1 MLVRSVREAGLLGPG
16 DRVVAAVSGGG
27 DSVALLYLLAESA
40 QGLGCSLAGVVH
52 VHHGLRGAAAEAD
65 QQLVAGHAAALQV
78 PLVVERV
85 DVAALARDRRCS
97 IEAAGRHARDAAYER
112 ARVALG
118 ATHVATGHTLDDQAE
133 TVLLRLARGTGVS
146 ALSGIR
152 RVRGAIVRPLLA
164 CRREDVR
171 GYLEA
176 RGLRWRED
184 ETNADLGIARNR
196 VRHRVLPVL
205 GEALSPRV
213 AEALARAAE
222 VAASEDLVLERE
234 VQRAADAVI
243 GPAIGGPEAAS
254 VERAALLAQPVALQ
268 RRLVR
273 RWLERAAP
281 RARPG
286 LAHVDAVLALA
297 RSASDGKRLSL
308 PGCVVAVAGDRLA
321 VSGPGRAPGESGP
334 ERFSDAEPCRLPVP
348 GVLSLAGLGMQLSA
362 AWLSASGGAALG
374 LVTERSG
381 AQVAV
386 LDAAA
391 AGEPLGVRFWRP
403 GDRFRPLGSTG
414 RRKLQDLFVDRKV
427 PAGSRGQVPL
437 VVDAHDRILW
447 VAGHAIAADARVTEA
462 TTRVLLLQM
471 QRSGGVV

>member
-1 MLVRSVREAGLLGPG
+1 MFVRSVREAGLLGPG

-27 DSVALLYLLAESA
+27 DSVALLYLVAESA
-40 QGLGCSLAGVVH
+40 PALGCALTGVVH
-52 VHHGLRGAAAEAD
+52 VHHGLRGAAADAD
-65 QQLVAGHAAALQV
+65 QQLVAEHATALHV
-78 PLVVERV
+78 PLVVERA
-85 DVAALARDRRCS
+85 DVAALARAGRCS
-97 IEAAGRHARDAAYER
+97 IEAAGRYAREAAFER
-112 ARVALG
+112 ARCALG

-164 CRREDVR
+164 CRRDDLR
-171 GYLEA
+171 GYLDA

-184 ETNADLGIARNR
+184 ETNADEGIVRNR

-205 GEALSPRV
+205 GEALSPRI
-213 AEALARAAE
+213 AEALARVAE
-222 VAASEDLVLERE
+222 LAASEDLVLERE
-234 VQRAADAVI
+234 VDRVTADVLGA
-243 GPAIGGPEAAS
+243 GGDPGPES
-254 VERAALLAQPVALQ
+254 MERAALLAQPVALQ

-286 LAHVDAVLALA
+286 VALVDAVLALA
-297 RSASDGKRLSL
+297 RSAADGKRLSL
-308 PGCVVAVAGDRLA
+308 PGCVVAVAGRRLA
-321 VSGPGRAPGESGP
+321 LLDPPVAAGGPGP
-334 ERFSDAEPCRLPVP
+334 ERFSDAEPRHLPVP
-348 GVLSLAGLGMQLSA
+348 GVLSLADLGMQLSA
-362 AWLSASGGAALG
+362 AWLSASGEAALG
-374 LVTERSG
+374 LVAERS
-381 AQVAV
+381 APETAV

-391 AGEPLGVRFWRP
+391 AGEALVVRFWRP
-403 GDRFRPLGSTG
+403 GDRFRPLGSSG

-427 PAGSRGQVPL
+427 PAGLRGQVPL

-447 VAGHAIAADARVTEA
+447 VTGHAIAADARVTEA